1 MAHGWRERERASE
14 RGFRQ
19 VVAGRAL
26 GWRTQESRRHYIHHR
41 NNRGEE
47 EGPVKV
53 RHQWRPWCIYPLSLA
68 AVPSARTCRVLR
80 SGRSDEGNHRSKH
93 QFD

>member
-1 MAHGWRERERASE
+1 MTPHQIDPTVVSHMDEQMVAVGRMRTADGWTDK
-14 RGFRQ
+14 
-19 VVAGRAL
+19 AGGGGLIRYSFGSLAL
-26 GWRTQESRRHYIHHR
+26 SLS
-41 NNRGEE
+41 
-47 EGPVKV
+47 
-53 RHQWRPWCIYPLSLA
+53 LSLA